1 MAAQVMLLMVIGRK
15 KSKILFPSL
24 SRIWVS
30 LLEN

>member
-24 SRIWVS
+24 FTLS
-30 LLEN
+30 E